1 MVGDSLKRA
10 RLEKELKEEHGEI
23 PYEQTTVRELL
34 TLMKDTTELITDLAY
49 AAAAFENRELAD
61 EVRHLESEM
70 DKMMY
75 QIRLK
80 CILGARSMESAEQ
93 MTGILQVASATEK
106 ISDAAED
113 MVKLLD
119 MDVNLKSILPHIFS
133 EADEKIHT
141 IGVYSNSDMVGK
153 TIGHLMIESHTGVR
167 LIAVRRKN
175 RWLFGPDA
183 NTLLLAKDLL
193 IVRGVESGCKEVR
206 AVAHGNIPW
215 EKVIK

>member
-1 MVGDSLKRA
+1 MRRA
-10 RLEKELKEEHGEI
+10 RLEKELEEEHGEI
-23 PYEQTTVRELL
+23 PYEQTSVRELL

-49 AAAAFENRELAD
+49 AAAAFENRELAE

-80 CILGARSMESAEQ
+80 CMLGARSMDDAEQ

-119 MDVNLKSILPHIFS
+119 MDLDLRAILPHILS

-141 IGVYSNSDMVGK
+141 VSIYSGSEMAGK
-153 TIGHLMIESHTGVR
+153 TIGQLMLESYTGIRV
-167 LIAVRRKN
+167 IAVRRKN
-175 RWLFGPDA
+175 RWIFGPDA
-183 NTLLLAKDLL
+183 NTRLLQNDLM
-193 IVRGVESGCKEVR
+193 IVRGVESGYREVR
-206 AVAHGNIPW
+206 EVAHAEMSW
-215 EKVIK
+215 SEVIR

>member
-1 MVGDSLKRA
+1 MRRA
-10 RLEKELKEEHGEI
+10 KLEKELKEEHGEI
-23 PYEQTTVRELL
+23 PYEQTSVRELL
-34 TLMKDTTELITDLAY
+34 TLMKDTTELIVDLAY
-49 AAAAFENRELAD
+49 AAAAFENRELAE

-80 CILGARSMESAEQ
+80 CMLASRTMEAAEQ
-93 MTGILQVASATEK
+93 MTGILQVASSTEK

-119 MDVNLKSILPHIFS
+119 MDLNLRAILPHILS

-141 IGVYSNSDMVGK
+141 IAIYPSSDMIGK
-153 TIGHLMIESHTGVR
+153 AIGQLMIESHTGVR

-175 RWLFGPDA
+175 RWIFGPDA
-183 NTLLLAKDLL
+183 DTKLFANDLM
-193 IVRGVESGCKEVR
+193 IVRGVESGCREVR
-206 AVAHGNIPW
+206 DVAHGEMPW
-215 EKVIK
+215 SEVIR

>member
-1 MVGDSLKRA
+1 MRRA

-23 PYEQTTVRELL
+23 PYEQTSVRELL

-49 AAAAFENRELAD
+49 AAAAFENDELAE

-80 CILGARSMESAEQ
+80 CMLGARNMEAAEQ

-119 MDVNLKSILPHIFS
+119 MDLELRAILPHILS

-141 IGVYSNSDMVGK
+141 IAIYPGSDMVGK
-153 TIGHLMIESHTGVR
+153 TIGQLMMESYTGVR
-167 LIAVRRKN
+167 LIAVRRQN
-175 RWLFGPDA
+175 RWIFGPDA
-183 NTLLLAKDLL
+183 NTKLFPNDLM
-193 IVRGVESGCKEVR
+193 IVRGVESGYREVR
-206 AVAHGNIPW
+206 EVAHAEIPW
-215 EKVIK
+215 SEVVH

>member
-1 MVGDSLKRA
+1 LRRK

-23 PYEQTTVRELL
+23 PYEQTSVRELL

-49 AAAAFENRELAD
+49 AAAAFENRELAE

-80 CILGARSMESAEQ
+80 CMLGARSMEHAEQ

-119 MDVNLKSILPHIFS
+119 MDLDLRAILPHILS

-141 IGVYSNSDMVGK
+141 IMIYPNSEMVGK
-153 TIGHLMIESHTGVR
+153 SIGQLLLESNTGIRV
-167 LIAVRRKN
+167 IAVRRKN
-175 RWLFGPDA
+175 RWIFGPDA
-183 NTLLLAKDLL
+183 DTRLLENDLM
-193 IVRGVESGCKEVR
+193 IVRGVESGYREVR
-206 AVAHGNIPW
+206 AVAHGEMAW
-215 EKVIK
+215 SEVIG

>member
-1 MVGDSLKRA
+1 MRRA
-10 RLEKELKEEHGEI
+10 KLEKRLKEEHGEI
-23 PYEQTTVRELL
+23 PYEQTSVRELL

-49 AAAAFENRELAD
+49 ASAAFENRELA
-61 EVRHLESEM
+61 EQVRHLESEM

-80 CILGARSMESAEQ
+80 CMLAARTIEAAEQ
-93 MTGILQVASATEK
+93 MSGILQVASATEK

-119 MDVNLKSILPHIFS
+119 MDVDLKAILPHILS

-141 IGVYSNSDMVGK
+141 IAIYPGSNMAGK
-153 TIGHLMIESHTGVR
+153 TIGQLMIESNTGVR

-175 RWLFGPDA
+175 RWIFGPD
-183 NTLLLAKDLL
+183 TDTRLLTHDLM
-193 IVRGVESGCKEVR
+193 IVRGVESGCRVVR
-206 AVAHGNIPW
+206 DVAHGNMSW
-215 EKVIK
+215 SEVIR